1 MLPYFIFGN
10 LKSIKANNPLAVESS
25 KPMSLR
31 KKLQELQIKTKAPGI
46 SKDKLDKR

>member
-10 LKSIKANNPLAVESS
+10 LRSINASNTLAVESS

-46 SKDKLDKR
+46 SKDKLD